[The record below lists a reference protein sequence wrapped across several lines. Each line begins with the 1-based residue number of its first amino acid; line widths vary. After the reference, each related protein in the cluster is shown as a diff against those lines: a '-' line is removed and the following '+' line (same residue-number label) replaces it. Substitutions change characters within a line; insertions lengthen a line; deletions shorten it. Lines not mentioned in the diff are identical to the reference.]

1 MVRSL
6 SFLAFDVQVLDNV
19 VILFGFFSR
28 KLFVVLL
35 GSSFFSFLRFIL
47 QIKDGRKPDA
57 CEYIVS
63 LLYLNV

>member
-19 VILFGFFSR
+19 VILFVFSSR

-35 GSSFFSFLRFIL
+35 GSSFFLFLTFYFANKR
-47 QIKDGRKPDA
+47 RKKA
-57 CEYIVS
+57 
-63 LLYLNV
+63 

>member
-19 VILFGFFSR
+19 VILFFSR